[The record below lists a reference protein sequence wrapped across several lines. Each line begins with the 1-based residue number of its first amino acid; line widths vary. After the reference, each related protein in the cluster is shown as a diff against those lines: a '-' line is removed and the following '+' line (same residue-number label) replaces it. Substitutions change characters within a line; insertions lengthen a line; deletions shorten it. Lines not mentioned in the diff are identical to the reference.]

1 MAALDR
7 ELEPILDRMTVSE
20 HAESEAMT
28 YWLGSFAG
36 QSLAAVRTGVGPANA
51 RAAAEAAVARLRPSL
66 IVSIGYAGGLVDS
79 LGSASLVVGIG
90 AIRDGERIELPRD
103 EAQRAAELAAGLGI
117 PHERGWLLTVD
128 APLITPES
136 KRAAHADCGAIAVE
150 METAEVADV
159 ARRAG
164 VACVA
169 IRAISD
175 TAAQSLQVCGKCV
188 VSRRG
193 LASLAKI
200 GVHLLRRPMLAP
212 LAWRLHRQGGQC
224 SQRLAAVVEALLRER
239 SQAG

>member
-1 MAALDR
+1 MSYWVGALAG
-7 ELEPILDRMTVSE
+7 LDLV
-20 HAESEAMT
+20 
-28 YWLGSFAG
+28 
-36 QSLAAVRTGVGPANA
+36 AVRTGVGPLKA
-51 RAAAEAAVARLRPSL
+51 RAAAHAAVERFAPRLM
-66 IVSIGYAGGLVDS
+66 VSIGYAGGLVDR
-79 LGSASLVVGIG
+79 LGSASLVVAAG
-90 AIRDGERIELPRD
+90 AIRNGERIELPRH
-103 EAQRAAELAAGLGI
+103 EAQQAASIAAALGI
-117 PHERGWLLTVD
+117 AHERGWLLTVD

-159 ARRAG
+159 ARLAG

-193 LASLAKI
+193 LASLARI
-200 GVHLLRRPMLAP
+200 GVHLLRRPTLAP

-224 SQRLAAVVEALLRER
+224 SERLATVVEALLRER
-239 SQAG
+239 SKSG

>member
-7 ELEPILDRMTVSE
+7 ELEPILDQMTVSE
-20 HAESEAMT
+20 HAESDAMT

-36 QSLAAVRTGVGPANA
+36 RSLAAVRTGVGPANA

-79 LGSASLVVGIG
+79 LGPASLVVGTG

-103 EAQRAAELAAGLGI
+103 EAQQAASIAAALGI
-117 PHERGWLLTVD
+117 PHKSGWLLSVD
-128 APLITPES
+128 KPLVTPES

-175 TAAQSLQVCGKCV
+175 TAAQSLHVAGKCV

-193 LASLAKI
+193 LASLARI
-200 GVHLLRRPMLAP
+200 GVHLLRRPTLAP

-224 SQRLAAVVEALLRER
+224 SERLATVVEALLRER
-239 SQAG
+239 SKSG